1 MKIKY
6 VGHSCFVITA
16 SDGTTILFDPYKTG
30 AYGGSITY
38 APVLDEADIVVMSH
52 QHEDHAA
59 ISDLPN
65 RPLVVSSG
73 CQVRGFVFDSVDTFH
88 DANQGQDR
96 GGNRIFAVTVDDVRV
111 CHLGDLGHLLTDDHL
126 GELGPVD
133 VVLVPVG
140 GRFTIGP
147 EEATEVI
154 GQLTPRIVIPMHY
167 KTDKC
172 GFPIEP
178 VDAFLTG
185 KTDIRRSSHSEVIIR
200 KEDLPDACTFLYLPH
215 SN

>member
-6 VGHSCFVITA
+6 IGHSCFFLTA
-16 SDGTTILFDPYKTG
+16 SDGTTFLFDPYKSG

-38 APVLDEADIVVMSH
+38 APVTDEASIVVLSH

-59 ISDLPN
+59 IKDLPN
-65 RPLVVSSG
+65 QPLVVTSG
-73 CQVRGFVFDSVDTFH
+73 CQVRGFVFDSIDTFH
-88 DANQGQDR
+88 DKAQGQDR
-96 GGNRIFAVTVDDVRV
+96 GENRVFVVTIDDVRI
-111 CHLGDLGHLLTDDHL
+111 CHLGDLGH
-126 GELGPVD
+126 ELDEAQREAIGRVD
-133 VVLVPVG
+133 VLMVPVG

-147 EEATEVI
+147 SEATSITEAL
-154 GQLTPRIVIPMHY
+154 QPKIVIPMHY
-167 KTDKC
+167 KTEKC

-185 KTDIRRSSHSEVIIR
+185 KETVRRSTHPEVILK
-200 KEDLPDACTFLYLPH
+200 KEDLPEPVTYLFLPH